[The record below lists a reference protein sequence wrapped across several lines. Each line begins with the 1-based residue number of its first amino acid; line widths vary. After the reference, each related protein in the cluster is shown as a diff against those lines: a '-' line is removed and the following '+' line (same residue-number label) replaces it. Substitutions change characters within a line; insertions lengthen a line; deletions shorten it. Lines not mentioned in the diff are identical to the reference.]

1 MRSFN
6 RLNRRD
12 ILIGAAA
19 AASGVALAPGAADA
33 KVAQAAVKYQQ
44 DPKDG
49 KECDGCN
56 FFVEPNSCKMV
67 DGEINPKGW
76 CALWTKKA
84 G

>member
-19 AASGVALAPGAADA
+19 AGSGAALMTEAADA